1 MLQFDAIRLTGL
13 NQIELPIF
21 GTLSKS
27 PFQITA
33 ADGLGPPEL
42 ELVLAETHAPG
53 GIFVSRR
60 TQGREI
66 VLRMGLNPDHTSGQ
80 TIADLRYL
88 LYGLL
93 SPGVDPQNQSINVAL
108 VLDNVAQATSTGYIK
123 RIEIVPFNKSPEVQL
138 TISCLGPYL
147 NATELSS
154 PTIVE
159 NSGTFQ
165 IDNTGLAPTGIAF
178 EVVFPSTQSIFTL
191 SVVGGKFMRFATQ
204 IQANDILTV
213 DTSEATRFVGLKRNG
228 DYIRF
233 MEVLDD
239 TSEWI
244 ILHGGEHVFQYTN
257 IPGLIWNHFN
267 YRLRYWGI

>member
-13 NQIELPIF
+13 TQIELPIF
-21 GTLSKS
+21 GNVSAA
-27 PFQITA
+27 PFQISA

-42 ELVLAETHAPG
+42 EMVLAENHTPG

-66 VLRMGLNPDHTSGQ
+66 TLRIGLNPNHSMGQ
-80 TIADLRYL
+80 SISDLRYL

-93 SPGVDPQNQSINVAL
+93 SPGVDPQNQSIL
-108 VLDNVAQATSTGYIK
+108 FDLMLDNVAQANVVGYVK
-123 RIEIVPFNKSPEVQL
+123 RIEIVPFNKTPEVQL
-138 TISCLGPYL
+138 TIACLGPYF
-147 NATELSS
+147 NAPSVSS
-154 PTIVE
+154 PTIAPG
-159 NSGTFQ
+159 SGTFT
-165 IDNTGLAPTGIAF
+165 INNTGLAPTGIAF
-178 EVVFPSTQSIFTL
+178 EVEFSSVESTFTL
-191 SVVGGKFMRFATQ
+191 TVVGGKFMRFATQ
-204 IQANDILTV
+204 FQAGDILTV
-213 DTSEATRFVGLKRNG
+213 DTSEANRFVGLKRNG

-233 MEVLDD
+233 MEILDD

-257 IPGLIWNHFN
+257 IAGLTWNYFN